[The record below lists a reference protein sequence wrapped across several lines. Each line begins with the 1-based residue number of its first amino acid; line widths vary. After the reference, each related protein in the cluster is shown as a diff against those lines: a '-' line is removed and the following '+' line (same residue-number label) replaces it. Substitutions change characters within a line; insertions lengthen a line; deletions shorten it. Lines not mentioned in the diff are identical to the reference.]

1 MIKTFR
7 GLIASGG
14 QDRIRLST
22 IKGKAGYKIR
32 KFQIFPYNFN
42 ENDEYNV
49 QIWKVSGQ
57 TATPHDF
64 TNNSLLGA
72 GYIETVSGAAE
83 GLSPVV
89 VFDNEIFNQDIYV
102 TQSSQGGRACNYYI
116 ELEVIPLTDMGAEY
130 STLRDIRTAVTSTI

>member
-1 MIKTFR
+1 MTIKTFR

-14 QDRIRLST
+14 EDTIVLHTNDGSTGYRIH
-22 IKGKAGYKIR
+22 

-42 ENDEYNV
+42 ESDEYNV

-64 TNNSLLGA
+64 SDNRLLGA

-89 VFDNEIFNQDIYV
+89 VFDNEIFNQDIFV

-116 ELEVIPLTDMGAEY
+116 ELEQMSLDLSENTVA
-130 STLRDIRTAVTSTI
+130 TLKDIRNVVQLR